1 MTNKLILKLTLQSIK
16 SRKRIIFPYIVAS
29 ILLFSMEFVM
39 FSLIG
44 NEYVQTRHETLPIL
58 MTIAAVLCT
67 VFTVIF
73 VLYAGAFSQ
82 KSQYK
87 ELGLYSVLG
96 LEKKHVKRMITYE
109 MLINF
114 FIVAP
119 FSIILGYLFGI
130 VSFKFI
136 NTLMKDTGATI
147 MQYPFSTMSAY
158 MVLIISIVTYVL
170 SRLIVGIKLRKTTIR
185 GLFESAKNSER
196 EPKSRVV
203 LGILGLIL
211 LVVGYYI
218 SLTTKDPIN
227 GIRNLFIAVL
237 LVMIATYFLFVSLSI
252 IVLKR
257 LKASKRYYLKPN
269 NFLSTSGMLYR
280 MKSNAI
286 SLAGISVLCTGLII
300 TIGTTTAVYFS
311 LNNNIS
317 TVISEQYL
325 INGISESDIDNV
337 VKDINDNMSIES
349 KKIQKKIMVPAIYE
363 HQEFT
368 FLEKPTGNDSDAL
381 SNIVFLIIEPL
392 SSYNSYQD
400 KKIELKPGEI
410 LLGTNIKDFNYHKP
424 QIVNNKDVTVK
435 NEIDSYKELF
445 RFAVN
450 GFYIV
455 ANDTQAEEM
464 RTFFKV
470 YDRKEKVYVYQDFT
484 YELQLSLENNSK
496 ENEERLNNILRNYDL
511 TYQTADSI
519 KRAYY
524 SINGGFLS
532 LGIMLS
538 IVMLIGTALMLY
550 YKQISEGYADK
561 EKFSIMKKVGLED
574 NLIKKTIKK
583 QVLWIF
589 FLPIG
594 VAVIHTVFA
603 FSLLSKLLIIFG
615 MRNSMELMK
624 IYGFVSLACFMIYG
638 MFYKFTS
645 KVYYNVVR

>member
-1 MTNKLILKLTLQSIK
+1 MTNKLLLKLTLQSMK

-147 MQYPFSTMSAY
+147 MAYPFSATSAY
-158 MVLIISIVTYVL
+158 IVLMISIATYAL
-170 SRLIVGIKLRKTTIR
+170 SRLFVGIKLRRTTIR
-185 GLFESAKNSER
+185 GLFESAKNSEK
-196 EPKSRVV
+196 EPKSRVL
-203 LGILGLIL
+203 LGIIGFIL

-218 SLTTKDPIN
+218 SLTTKDPIS
-227 GIRNLFIAVL
+227 GITNLFVAVM

-257 LKASKRYYLKPN
+257 LKASKGYYLKPN

-286 SLAGISVLCTGLII
+286 SIAGISILCTGLII
-300 TIGTTTAVYFS
+300 TIGTTTAVYSS
-311 LNNNIS
+311 LDNNIS
-317 TVISEQYL
+317 SIINKQYL
-325 INGISESDIDNV
+325 IAGINESDINDV
-337 VKDINDNMSIES
+337 VDDLNDNLPIQS
-349 KKIQKKIMVPAIYE
+349 KNIQKKIMVPAVYE
-363 HQEFT
+363 NQQFK
-368 FLEKPTGNDSDAL
+368 FVEKPKDRKSIYLQNM
-381 SNIVFLIIEPL
+381 VYLIIEPL

-410 LLGTNIKDFNYHKP
+410 LLGTNIKDFNYDN
-424 QIVNNKDVTVK
+424 ILILNNKDFKVK

-455 ANDTQAEEM
+455 ANDKQVDEM
-464 RTFFKV
+464 KNYFKV
-470 YDRKEKVYVYQDFT
+470 YDRISKDYVYQDFT
-484 YELQLSLENNSK
+484 YELQINLEKNSEENKEILENI
-496 ENEERLNNILRNYDL
+496 LNKYGLFYM
-511 TYQTADSI
+511 TPESI
-519 KRAYY
+519 RHGYY
-524 SINGGFLS
+524 SVNGGFLS
-532 LGIMLS
+532 LGIMVS
-538 IVMLIGTALMLY
+538 IVMLIGTSLMLY

-561 EKFSIMKKVGLED
+561 EKFSIMKQVGLED
-574 NLIKKTIKK
+574 KLIKKTIKK

-603 FSLLSKLLIIFG
+603 FSLLSKILIMFG
-615 MRNSMELMK
+615 MRDSLELVK
-624 IYGFVSLACFMIYG
+624 IYGLVSLACLVIYG

-645 KVYYNVVR
+645 RVYYNVVK